1 MKSYVII
8 VADTGVLKAYHTRE
22 SSVLHR
28 KKAALIKTI
37 TYTKAHMKLSDQLSD
52 GKGTFRGSGDA
63 RSPRR
68 GSGEAHHM
76 KTEMLSKS
84 MRGLAHDIE
93 GIITN
98 TPADEYYLS
107 LPKAIQKGVT
117 GELKKGI
124 NAQITKQLGL
134 DLTKDNIE
142 DIRKRFKV

>member
-1 MKSYVII
+1 
-8 VADTGVLKAYHTRE
+8 LKAYHTRE
-22 SSVLHR
+22 SSLRHR
-28 KKAALIKTI
+28 KKADLIKKI
-37 TYTKAHMKLSDQLSD
+37 TYTKAHTKLSDLLTD
-52 GKGTFRGSGDA
+52 TKGTFRGSGDA
-63 RSPRR
+63 KSPRR

-76 KTEMLSKS
+76 KTEMLTKS

-93 GIITN
+93 GIISN

-117 GELKKGI
+117 GELKKNI
-124 NAQITKQLGL
+124 HSQITKQLGL